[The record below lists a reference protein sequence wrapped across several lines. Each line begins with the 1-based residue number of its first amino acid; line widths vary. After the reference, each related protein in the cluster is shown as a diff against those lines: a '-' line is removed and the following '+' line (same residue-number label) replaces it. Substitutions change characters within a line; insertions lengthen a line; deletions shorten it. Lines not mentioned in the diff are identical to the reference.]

1 MNKKSTILT
10 IIITSIFTATI
21 TCTCIF
27 IINNHNN
34 NDFVEEIT
42 SNLSTAQIQREVE
55 TTNTTIEST
64 KKKNIVET
72 TTTTTKNTTT
82 ATTETITT
90 TVTTV
95 TTTNTTKPTTEINTE
110 QTLKTFEKLDPELY
124 DYFIHDNIFH
134 DTKCQIAL
142 DLYRNGDSNS
152 YGVGI
157 DGFTSLPYTVDQM
170 IEQGYIP
177 CEKCIKR

>member
-64 KKKNIVET
+64 KEKSTVESTTTTTAPETTTAVSTTATTVTTAHT
-72 TTTTTKNTTT
+72 TTTTTTTSTT
-82 ATTETITT
+82 A
-90 TVTTV
+90 
-95 TTTNTTKPTTEINTE
+95 
-110 QTLKTFEKLDPELY
+110 QTLRNFEIITPKSY

>member
-1 MNKKSTILT
+1 MKNTKTIIT
-10 IIITSIFTATI
+10 IIITSVITAAI

-27 IINNHNN
+27 IINNKN
-34 NDFVEEIT
+34 NDEIMN
-42 SNLSTAQIQREVE
+42 NLSTTQFQQE
-55 TTNTTIEST
+55 TGTTSTTTEST
-64 KKKNIVET
+64 KEKSTVES

-124 DYFIHDNIFH
+124 DYFIHKNIFH
-134 DTKCQIAL
+134 DVRCPIAT
-142 DLYRNGDSNS
+142 DLYRHGDSEQDR
-152 YGVGI
+152 I
-157 DGFTSLPYTVDQM
+157 DGLHIYAIWRWTND
-170 IEQGYIP
+170 EQGYIP